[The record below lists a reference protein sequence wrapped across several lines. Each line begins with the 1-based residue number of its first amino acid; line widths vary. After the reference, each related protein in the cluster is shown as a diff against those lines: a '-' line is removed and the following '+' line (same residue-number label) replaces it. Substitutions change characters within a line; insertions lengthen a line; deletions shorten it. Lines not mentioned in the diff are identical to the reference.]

1 MNVSGPQP
9 RPRSSTRAFWCALLL
24 ALTPFSSPAVL
35 PPAPADY
42 VLDEAGALDPA
53 QRALLAHEL
62 RQFERQTSN
71 QLLVVVMP
79 KVPDDY
85 AMEDFT
91 QRTAEAWG
99 AGRKERD
106 NGMVLFVFPESRQL
120 RVEVG
125 YGLEGAVPDALAN
138 RIINNDIVPS
148 LRAGDLGGGIIR
160 GADALMAAARGE
172 YEGSGKTVAEE
183 NAAHGDPAASL
194 VFWIILIIILII
206 VIQRSHGRG
215 GTVYTPRG
223 RRDVFF
229 PGGGFGGGGFGGG
242 GFGGGFGGGGFS
254 GGGGGFGGGGASGRW

>member
-1 MNVSGPQP
+1 MG
-9 RPRSSTRAFWCALLL
+9 RTFDRTTRWLASLLFAALATSVPAAPLL
-24 ALTPFSSPAVL
+24 PA
-35 PPAPADY
+35 APDDY
-42 VLDEAGALDPA
+42 VLDDAGVLSHA
-53 QRALLAHEL
+53 QRSLLAHDL
-62 RQFERQTSN
+62 RKFERETSN
-71 QLLVVVMP
+71 QLVVAVFP

-91 QRTAEAWG
+91 QRVAEEWG
-99 AGRKERD
+99 VGGKDRE

-125 YGLEGAVPDALAN
+125 YGLEGVVPDAMAN
-138 RIINNDIVPS
+138 RIINEEIIPS
-148 LRAGDLGGGIIR
+148 FRAGDLGGGTVK

-172 YEGSGKTVAEE
+172 YEGTGQTMAEGKQ
-183 NAAHGDPAASL
+183 GRDDPGAGL
-194 VFWIILIIILII
+194 VFWIILIIVLI
-206 VIQRSHGRG
+206 VVMQRSHGSG

-242 GFGGGFGGGGFS
+242 GGGGGFS

>member
-1 MNVSGPQP
+1 MG
-9 RPRSSTRAFWCALLL
+9 RTFDRTTRWLASLLL
-24 ALTPFSSPAVL
+24 AALATSVPAAPLL
-35 PPAPADY
+35 PVAPDDY
-42 VLDEAGALDPA
+42 VLDDAGVLGDT
-53 QRALLAHEL
+53 QRSLLAYDL
-62 RQFERQTSN
+62 RQFERETSN
-71 QLLVVVMP
+71 QLVVAVFP
-79 KVPDDY
+79 KVPDNY

-91 QRTAEAWG
+91 QRVAEAWG
-99 AGRKERD
+99 AGSKDRE

-138 RIINNDIVPS
+138 RIINEEIVPS
-148 LRAGDLGGGIIR
+148 FRAGDLGGGIVK

-172 YEGSGKTVAEE
+172 YEGTGRLGSEESARHEMVA
-183 NAAHGDPAASL
+183 GF
-194 VFWIILIIILII
+194 VFWMILIIVLMV

-242 GFGGGFGGGGFS
+242 GAGGGFS

>member
-1 MNVSGPQP
+1 MGRTFDRTTHWLASLLF
-9 RPRSSTRAFWCALLL
+9 AALATSVPAAPLL
-24 ALTPFSSPAVL
+24 PA
-35 PPAPADY
+35 APDDY
-42 VLDEAGALDPA
+42 VLDDAGVLSHA
-53 QRALLAHEL
+53 QRSLLAHDL
-62 RQFERQTSN
+62 RQFERETSN
-71 QLLVVVMP
+71 QLVVAVFP

-91 QRTAEAWG
+91 QRVAEEWG
-99 AGRKERD
+99 AGGKDRE

-125 YGLEGAVPDALAN
+125 YGLEGAVPDAMAN
-138 RIINNDIVPS
+138 RIINEEIIPS
-148 LRAGDLGGGIIR
+148 FRAGDLGAGIVK

-172 YEGSGKTVAEE
+172 YEGTGQTRAEGKQG
-183 NAAHGDPAASL
+183 GDAPGAGL
-194 VFWIILIIILII
+194 VFWILLII
-206 VIQRSHGRG
+206 VLIMVMQRSHGRG

-242 GFGGGFGGGGFS
+242 GGGGGFS

>member
-1 MNVSGPQP
+1 MG
-9 RPRSSTRAFWCALLL
+9 RTFDRTTRWFASLLL
-24 ALTPFSSPAVL
+24 AVIVTSAPAATPL
-35 PPAPADY
+35 PSAPADY
-42 VLDEAGALDPA
+42 VLDDAGVLSSA
-53 QRALLAHEL
+53 QTSVLAYDL
-62 RQFERQTSN
+62 KQFERETSN
-71 QLLVVVMP
+71 QLVVAVFP

-85 AMEDFT
+85 VMEDFT
-91 QRTAEAWG
+91 QRVAEAWG
-99 AGRKERD
+99 AGRKDRE

-138 RIINNDIVPS
+138 RIINEEIVPS
-148 LRAGDLGGGIIR
+148 FRAGDLGGGIVK

-172 YEGSGKTVAEE
+172 YEGTGQTMAEGKQ
-183 NAAHGDPAASL
+183 GRDDPGAGL
-194 VFWIILIIILII
+194 VFWIILIIVLI
-206 VIQRSHGRG
+206 VVMQRSHGSG

-242 GFGGGFGGGGFS
+242 GGGGGFS

>member
-1 MNVSGPQP
+1 MGRTFDRITHWLASLLF
-9 RPRSSTRAFWCALLL
+9 AALATSVPAAPLL
-24 ALTPFSSPAVL
+24 PA
-35 PPAPADY
+35 APDDY
-42 VLDEAGALDPA
+42 VLDDAGVLSHA
-53 QRALLAHEL
+53 QRSLLAHDL
-62 RQFERQTSN
+62 RQFERETSN
-71 QLLVVVMP
+71 QLVVAVFP

-91 QRTAEAWG
+91 QRVAEAWG
-99 AGRKERD
+99 AGRKDRE

-138 RIINNDIVPS
+138 RIINEEIIPS
-148 LRAGDLGGGIIR
+148 FRAGDLGAGIVK

-172 YEGSGKTVAEE
+172 YEGTGQTRAEGKQG
-183 NAAHGDPAASL
+183 GDAPGAGL
-194 VFWIILIIILII
+194 VFWILLII
-206 VIQRSHGRG
+206 VLIMVMQRSHGRG

-242 GFGGGFGGGGFS
+242 GGGFS

>member
-1 MNVSGPQP
+1 MG
-9 RPRSSTRAFWCALLL
+9 RTFDRTTRWLASLLFAALAASVPAAPLL
-24 ALTPFSSPAVL
+24 PA
-35 PPAPADY
+35 APDDY
-42 VLDEAGALDPA
+42 VLDDAGVLSSA
-53 QRALLAHEL
+53 QSSVLAYDL
-62 RQFERQTSN
+62 KQFERETSN
-71 QLLVVVMP
+71 QLVVAVFP

-85 AMEDFT
+85 VMEDFT
-91 QRTAEAWG
+91 QRVAEAWG
-99 AGRKERD
+99 AGRKDRE

-138 RIINNDIVPS
+138 RIINEEIVPS
-148 LRAGDLGGGIIR
+148 FRAGDLGGGIVK

-172 YEGSGKTVAEE
+172 YEGTGRLVSEESPPHEMVA
-183 NAAHGDPAASL
+183 GF
-194 VFWIILIIILII
+194 VFWMILIIVLMV

-242 GFGGGFGGGGFS
+242 GGGFS

>member
-1 MNVSGPQP
+1 MG
-9 RPRSSTRAFWCALLL
+9 RTFDRTTRWLASLLFAALATSVPAAPLL
-24 ALTPFSSPAVL
+24 PA
-35 PPAPADY
+35 APDDY
-42 VLDEAGALDPA
+42 VLDDAGVLSHA
-53 QRALLAHEL
+53 QRSLLAHDL
-62 RQFERQTSN
+62 RQFERETSN
-71 QLLVVVMP
+71 QLVVAVFP

-91 QRTAEAWG
+91 QRVAEEWG
-99 AGRKERD
+99 AGGKDRE

-125 YGLEGAVPDALAN
+125 YGLEGAVPDAMAN
-138 RIINNDIVPS
+138 RIINEEIVPS
-148 LRAGDLGGGIIR
+148 FRAGNLGGGIVK

-172 YEGSGKTVAEE
+172 YEGTGQTMAEGKQ
-183 NAAHGDPAASL
+183 GRDDPGAGL
-194 VFWIILIIILII
+194 VFWIILIIVLI
-206 VIQRSHGRG
+206 VVMQRSHGSG

-242 GFGGGFGGGGFS
+242 GGGGGFS

>member
-1 MNVSGPQP
+1 MG
-9 RPRSSTRAFWCALLL
+9 RTFDRTTRWFASFLL
-24 ALTPFSSPAVL
+24 AVIVTSVPAAAPL
-35 PPAPADY
+35 PSAPADY
-42 VLDEAGALDPA
+42 VLDDAGVLSST
-53 QRALLAHEL
+53 QSSVLAYDL
-62 RQFERQTSN
+62 KQFERETSN
-71 QLLVVVMP
+71 QLVVAVFP

-91 QRTAEAWG
+91 QRVAEAWG
-99 AGRKERD
+99 AGGKDRE

-138 RIINNDIVPS
+138 RIINEVIVPS
-148 LRAGDLGGGIIR
+148 FRAGDLGGGIVK

-172 YEGSGKTVAEE
+172 YEGTGRLVSEESARPQMVA
-183 NAAHGDPAASL
+183 GF
-194 VFWIILIIILII
+194 VFWMILIVVLIV

-223 RRDVFF
+223 RRDVFL
-229 PGGGFGGGGFGGG
+229 PGGGFGGGGLGGG
-242 GFGGGFGGGGFS
+242 GGGFGGGGFS